1 MFLRG
6 RRGREYRPVL
16 GRYSIEW
23 SIGLVSAAVKKTFQH
38 LAGLRAS
45 SQAAGANQ
53 EIGQSS
59 GGIQGGKGAPVR
71 IRQSGVD
78 QSLGRRF

>member
-6 RRGREYRPVL
+6 RLVRKYRPVP
-16 GRYSIEW
+16 GRYSIKW
-23 SIGLVSAAVKKTFQH
+23 FIGLVSAAVKKTFQH

-59 GGIQGGKGAPVR
+59 GGIQGGKGAPLW
-71 IRQSGVD
+71 IGQSGID
-78 QSLGRRF
+78 QSFGCGL